1 MSKRFNTAG
10 LCRPARHYMVDMSHR
25 LAEVREM
32 VENGDYFV
40 INRARQY
47 GKTTLL
53 HLLKGHLSDSYAVF
67 SISFEGIEREVY
79 AGTASFCRRFC
90 RLLYNVFRYGTI
102 EGISDSC
109 RRSLEQAKEKEMDLA
124 DLSDLISDLCSQADR
139 TVVLMIDEVDQ
150 ASNYEI
156 FLTFLGM
163 LRSKYLSREEIPT
176 FQSVILAG
184 VYDIKNLKLKMRPE
198 AEHQYNSPWN
208 VAVEF
213 LVDMS
218 FSVEDIAGMLTEYEQ
233 EHHTGMDVWEIAR
246 LLYEYTSGYP
256 FFVSRLCQLMGEL
269 PSKKYVWTKDGVL
282 EAVKRLVSEPNML
295 FDDMVKKL
303 DDFPELKKM
312 LYRILFQGQRIP
324 YSVDQHFIEI
334 GQMFGLAKNVNETV
348 VITNRIFEMRLYNL
362 FLSEE
367 IVNSRIYAAAD
378 LEKNRF
384 IQNGHLNMELV
395 LERFVE
401 AFTDIYSDAKE
412 DFLEE
417 NGRRFFLLYLKPIIN
432 GVGNYYIE
440 ARTRDQRR
448 TDMIVD
454 YRGEQYVCELKIWRG
469 EENRRGEQ
477 QLLGYLDDYHLTT
490 GYLISFCFNQK
501 KQVGVKRQQLGG
513 RTIIEAIV

>member
-1 MSKRFNTAG
+1 
-10 LCRPARHYMVDMSHR
+10 
-25 LAEVREM
+25 
-32 VENGDYFV
+32 
-40 INRARQY
+40 
-47 GKTTLL
+47 
-53 HLLKGHLSDSYAVF
+53 
-67 SISFEGIEREVY
+67 
-79 AGTASFCRRFC
+79 
-90 RLLYNVFRYGTI
+90 
-102 EGISDSC
+102 
-109 RRSLEQAKEKEMDLA
+109 
-124 DLSDLISDLCSQADR
+124 
-139 TVVLMIDEVDQ
+139 
-150 ASNYEI
+150 
-156 FLTFLGM
+156 
-163 LRSKYLSREEIPT
+163 
-176 FQSVILAG
+176 
-184 VYDIKNLKLKMRPE
+184 
-198 AEHQYNSPWN
+198 
-208 VAVEF
+208 
-213 LVDMS
+213 
-218 FSVEDIAGMLTEYEQ
+218 
-233 EHHTGMDVWEIAR
+233 
-246 LLYEYTSGYP
+246 
-256 FFVSRLCQLMGEL
+256 
-269 PSKKYVWTKDGVL
+269 
-282 EAVKRLVSEPNML
+282 
-295 FDDMVKKL
+295 
-303 DDFPELKKM
+303 
-312 LYRILFQGQRIP
+312 
-324 YSVDQHFIEI
+324 
-334 GQMFGLAKNVNETV
+334 MFGLAKNVNETV

-448 TDMIVD
+448 TDVIVD